1 MNFKK
6 VTAWGSF
13 FEEDI
18 LFLSPFFNTA
28 HLPGIA
34 QVKISVLQTLLPAA
48 AYWHNS
54 HRDSIL
60 HLLNYGVCTACSRA
74 GELENGVAVHDM
86 FSPIN

>member
-13 FEEDI
+13 FEGDI

-48 AYWHNS
+48 AY
-54 HRDSIL
+54 
-60 HLLNYGVCTACSRA
+60 
-74 GELENGVAVHDM
+74 
-86 FSPIN
+86 